1 VNICPG
7 YNGIR
12 GRREKARDI
21 KVPRPFFPFNFRR
34 MCRDTDEYGKLG
46 GMMMH
51 SFITLSDNTEIFH
64 SDMLEDGRVKVYI
77 ETSDFMGFRHATCY
91 IPTYEWENVYK
102 FSKKDIEKYQ
112 QIIQSFSEK
121 IIKSSQKTGKRRR

>member
-1 VNICPG
+1 
-7 YNGIR
+7 
-12 GRREKARDI
+12 
-21 KVPRPFFPFNFRR
+21 
-34 MCRDTDEYGKLG
+34 
-46 GMMMH
+46 MMH

-121 IIKSSQKTGKRRR
+121 IIKSSQKAGKRRR